1 MLKIDYLKQ
10 SKSGNQLQILSKIN
24 SKIFTLEYYR
34 VTTTMA
40 IALGDALASQIP
52 MQVDVLNFINN
63 EMSDLDLK
71 QILIGLH
78 DCHGLKSLSY
88 MMNGFGPQS
97 VYQLKEMFDNDA
109 LIKIKKVIFKDTNFI
124 PQQN

>member
-1 MLKIDYLKQ
+1 
-10 SKSGNQLQILSKIN
+10 
-24 SKIFTLEYYR
+24 
-34 VTTTMA
+34 
-40 IALGDALASQIP
+40 

-88 MMNGFGPQS
+88 MMNGFGP
-97 VYQLKEMFDNDA
+97 
-109 LIKIKKVIFKDTNFI
+109 
-124 PQQN
+124 